1 MKTGENNKLA
11 ATILALSAVLAISVV
26 VLINGCKPSSYPT
39 EDNSLVSSNITS
51 TVTTTTPPPTG
62 AVLQSIALSESNG
75 DGTVVEN
82 RSIYYTATGT
92 YLDTSTGSTT
102 QLDITTDVDWTSSD
116 PATAEV
122 KIYKSGSGM
131 GIMGMKVGTVT
142 ITATK
147 GTVSQSATL
156 NVLKG
161 AAY

>member
-1 MKTGENNKLA
+1 MKTGKNNKLA
-11 ATILALSAVLAISVV
+11 ATILAFSAVLAISVI
-26 VLINGCKPSSYPT
+26 VLIHGCKPSSYPT
-39 EDNSLVSSNITS
+39 EDNSLVTSDITS
-51 TVTTTTPPPTG
+51 TVTPTTPPPTG
-62 AVLQSIALSESNG
+62 AVLQSIALSDSNG

-82 RSIYYTATGT
+82 RSVYYTATGT
-92 YLDTSTGSTT
+92 YLDTTTGSTT

-122 KIYKSGSGM
+122 KTYKTNSGM
-131 GIMGMKVGTVT
+131 GIMGMKEGTAT

-156 NVLKG
+156 TVQKG